1 MTSMTS
7 FTSSLDLTTADIK
20 GLCNLIIVINLIN
33 FILYNIIIHFANL
46 KLRIEVY
53 NKEIFNECTV
63 LIKIE
68 NRYFLDSMYYDSGEN
83 DNDTKTC

>member
-1 MTSMTS
+1 MTS
-7 FTSSLDLTTADIK
+7 FISSLDLTTADIK

-53 NKEIFNECTV
+53 NKEIFNECI

>member
-1 MTSMTS
+1 MTS
-7 FTSSLDLTTADIK
+7 FTSSRDLTTADIK

-53 NKEIFNECTV
+53 NKEIFNECTH
-63 LIKIE
+63 K
-68 NRYFLDSMYYDSGEN
+68 D
-83 DNDTKTC
+83 

>member
-1 MTSMTS
+1 MTS

-46 KLRIEVY
+46 RIEVY
-53 NKEIFNECTV
+53 NKEIFNECTH
-63 LIKIE
+63 K
-68 NRYFLDSMYYDSGEN
+68 D
-83 DNDTKTC
+83 

>member
-1 MTSMTS
+1 MTS

-20 GLCNLIIVINLIN
+20 GLCNLIIVHVINLIK

-53 NKEIFNECTV
+53 NKEIFNECTH
-63 LIKIE
+63 K
-68 NRYFLDSMYYDSGEN
+68 D
-83 DNDTKTC
+83 